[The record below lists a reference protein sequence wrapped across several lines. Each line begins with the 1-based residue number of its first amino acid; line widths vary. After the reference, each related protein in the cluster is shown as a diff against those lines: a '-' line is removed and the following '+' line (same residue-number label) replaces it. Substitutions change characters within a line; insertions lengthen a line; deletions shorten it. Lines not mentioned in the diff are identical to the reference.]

1 MTKQIK
7 ITYLKKAKKFLLKN
21 SNTITELDVNHLMIL
36 TIKNKIYNIYVNL
49 NIKEYTN
56 AKLWS

>member
-7 ITYLKKAKKFLLKN
+7 ITYLKKVKKFLLKN

-49 NIKEYTN
+49 DIKEYTN

>member
-21 SNTITELDVNHLMIL
+21 SNTMTELDVNHLMIL

-49 NIKEYTN
+49 DIKEYTN